1 MQFHIAPNLHDRPGL
16 AHGFFG
22 RDGGVSTGVYASL
35 NCGPGSRDEAAAV
48 AENRARAVAALAP
61 GARLVSLAQI
71 HSAKVHTVDRAWDF
85 TTRQEGDGMA
95 TALPG
100 VMLGVLTADCAPV
113 LFADIEAGVIGA
125 AHAGWKGAVAGVLEN
140 TIAAMEMLGAQRA
153 RIAAAIG
160 PTISQANYEVGQD
173 LRDRFEGDDGL
184 FFGPSD
190 RPGHFR
196 FDLPGYVRRR
206 LERAGLKG
214 AADTALCTYPAA
226 NGFFSYRRATH
237 RGEADY
243 GREISAIVRTEHRP
257 GKVEATFPSGRATP

>member
-1 MQFHIAPNLHDRPGL
+1 MRIHTAANLQHLPKI
-16 AHGFFG
+16 AHGFLG

-35 NCGPGSRDEAAAV
+35 NCGPGSRDDAAAV
-48 AENRARAVAALAP
+48 AENRARAVAALSS

-71 HSAKVHTVDRAWDF
+71 HSARVHVVEKDWDF
-85 TTRQEGDGMA
+85 ATRPDGDGMA

-100 VMLGVLTADCAPV
+100 IMLGILTADCAPV
-113 LFADIEAGVIGA
+113 LFADSEAGVIGA

-140 TIAAMEMLGAQRA
+140 TIAAMEKLGAERT

-173 LRDRFEGDDGL
+173 LRDRFEGDDGH

-206 LERAGLKG
+206 LERAGLKK

-237 RGEADY
+237 LGEADY
-243 GREISAIVRTEHRP
+243 GRELSAIVR
-257 GKVEATFPSGRATP
+257 VQ